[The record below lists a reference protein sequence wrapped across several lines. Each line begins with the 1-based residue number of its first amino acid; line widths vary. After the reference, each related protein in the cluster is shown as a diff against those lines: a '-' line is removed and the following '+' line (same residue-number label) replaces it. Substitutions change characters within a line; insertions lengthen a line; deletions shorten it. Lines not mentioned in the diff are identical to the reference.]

1 MRDISRL
8 IFIQILMF
16 VVGLA
21 CVEFALRY
29 FMPLPGTGTFDQIRI
44 LKYAIDTY
52 NIQPA

>member
-1 MRDISRL
+1 MRDTARL
-8 IFIQILMF
+8 IFIQMLIFL
-16 VVGLA
+16 VSLA
-21 CVEFALRY
+21 CIEFALRY